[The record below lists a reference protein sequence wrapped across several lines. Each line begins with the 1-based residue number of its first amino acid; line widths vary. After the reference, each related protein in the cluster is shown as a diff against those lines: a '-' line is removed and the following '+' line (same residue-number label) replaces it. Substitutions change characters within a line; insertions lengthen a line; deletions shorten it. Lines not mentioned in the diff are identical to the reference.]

1 MKYIVTLLMCCS
13 VICVLDGAPV
23 HSENIE
29 IDTSSPFIYPEYSKT
44 ISMDFQD
51 APLVDVLKIFSK
63 QSQLNLVASQEISR
77 KTVTVYLEKVPIE
90 QALEQILRANDLTY
104 EIQPGSNIYIVKP
117 IKKPEVELV
126 TRIYQL
132 KNAAV
137 ASSPINTLLNI
148 STESGGGG
156 EESSSADSGITEAVK
171 KVLTKDGKISEDS
184 RTNSLIITDI
194 AANFPVIEQTI
205 ARLDINVPQ
214 VLIEVEMIE
223 VAKAITDKLGI
234 KWGDTPLI
242 LSGGSYQNAF
252 PWDGSFPLLD
262 ELPNVDYEEARLTTG
277 LMDAR
282 GFTAT
287 LNFLRTQGDTKNLAR
302 PRILT
307 LNNQTAQIKISTNEA
322 IGEKTTSTGSSDST
336 TTQTVEAE
344 RAETGVILTV
354 TPQANLDTREIT
366 MALVPSHTLA
376 KSGLTIG
383 GTTFK
388 DPETRTASAVLK
400 VMDGSTIVI
409 GGLLREETT
418 TTLTKVPLLGDIP
431 VLGAAFRHK
440 QVISQERELL
450 IFITPHIVDNT
461 STMKNN
467 VTKKLIREQDLPDK

>member
-1 MKYIVTLLMCCS
+1 MKYIAVTTY
-13 VICVLDGAPV
+13 VIALCLFTAPSRASGLD
-23 HSENIE
+23 

-63 QSQLNLVASQEISR
+63 QSRLNLVASQEISK
-77 KTVTVYLEKVPIE
+77 KTVTVYLENVPVE

-104 EIQPGSNIYIVKP
+104 EIQPGSDIYIVKP

-137 ASSPINTLLNI
+137 SSAAINSLLKI
-148 STESGGGG
+148 STGEGGSS
-156 EESSSADSGITEAVK
+156 ESSSKDNGINETIK
-171 KVLTKDGKISEDS
+171 KILTKDGKISEDP

-194 AANFPVIEQTI
+194 ATNFPMIEQTI
-205 ARLDINVPQ
+205 TRLDVNVPQ
-214 VLIEVEMIE
+214 ILIEVEMIE
-223 VAKAITDKLGI
+223 VAKSVTDKLGI

-242 LSGGSYQNAF
+242 LTGGTMQTVF
-252 PWDGSFPLLD
+252 PWDGSFPAFNEVGNVEYLD
-262 ELPNVDYEEARLTTG
+262 QPRLTAG
-277 LMDAR
+277 LINAS
-282 GFTAT
+282 GFSAT

-307 LNNQTAQIKISTNEA
+307 LNNQTAQIKISTDEA
-322 IGEKTTSTGSSDST
+322 IGEKTTNSGT
-336 TTQTVEAE
+336 TDTTMIQTSEAE

-354 TPQANLDTREIT
+354 TPQANLETREIT
-366 MALVPSHTLA
+366 MALVPTHTLA
-376 KSGLTIG
+376 KAGISIG

-388 DPETRTASAVLK
+388 DPETRTASALFK

-431 VLGAAFRHK
+431 ILGAAFRHK
-440 QVISQERELL
+440 ETISQERELL
-450 IFITPHIVDNT
+450 IFITPHIVDDAVAR
-461 STMKNN
+461 SS
-467 VTKKLIREQDLPDK
+467 VAKKLIREQDLPTQVKD